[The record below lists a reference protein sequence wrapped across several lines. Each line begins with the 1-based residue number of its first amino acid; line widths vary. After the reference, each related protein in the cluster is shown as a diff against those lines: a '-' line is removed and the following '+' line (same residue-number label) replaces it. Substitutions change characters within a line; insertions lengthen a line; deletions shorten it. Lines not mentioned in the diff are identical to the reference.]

1 MKKIIALSAIVCL
14 IAFSLKSQE
23 SIFEKVKPNEL
34 SFGFYNVFKL
44 NDSPNFGLL
53 YKRTIKKGAIR
64 VGSKFYL
71 SKSTR
76 EYESNDYR
84 TESSS
89 YSISPRVGY
98 EFHSNIK
105 RWQIFY
111 GVDATFSYSNH
122 KSTDNYSNSSI
133 DYRESIDKRY
143 SFGVRPLVGVKYQI
157 NPWLS
162 VTTETGVNFN
172 YFASD
177 AYSKVQYID
186 AESETENIR
195 KTNGFS
201 VYLESLGLLSIN
213 FHF

>member
-1 MKKIIALSAIVCL
+1 MKKIIAFSTILCL

-64 VGSKFYL
+64 AGSKFYI
-71 SKSTR
+71 SKSSQ

-84 TESSS
+84 TENSS
-89 YSISPRVGY
+89 YSISPRIGY

-105 RWQIFY
+105 RWQVFY
-111 GVDATFSYSNH
+111 GVDATFSYSKR

-133 DYRESIDKRY
+133 DYRENIETRY
-143 SFGVRPLVGVKYQI
+143 SYGVRPLLGVKYQI
-157 NPWLS
+157 NTWLS
-162 VTTETGVNFN
+162 VTTETGVYFN
-172 YFASD
+172 YYASD
-177 AYSKVQYID
+177 AYEKVQYID